1 MWCATMLLV
10 TIYRA
15 PALEPVQN
23 PGTPAAI
30 LKSHAMLSIWAANPG
45 VASNVRRLE
54 EEMIRKGLQTTQES
68 TKRQRR

>member
-45 VASNVRRLE
+45 VASNIRRLE
-54 EEMIRKGLQTTQES
+54 EEMTRKGLRTTQES
-68 TKRQRR
+68 TKR

>member
-1 MWCATMLLV
+1 MWCATMLLA

-45 VASNVRRLE
+45 VASNIRRLE
-54 EEMIRKGLQTTQES
+54 EEMTRKGLRTTQES
-68 TKRQRR
+68 TKR